1 MADQELGAASPH
13 LNEEEQGQAAAH
25 ASPRALIIHEIIR
38 EEGEVGLGRTAGALA
53 FSGFAAGLSMGFSFL
68 TQAFLHAGLPDA
80 PWRHLIDSVG
90 YSVGFVIVILG
101 RQQLFTESTLTAVL
115 PVLTRRDFET
125 ALRALRLWIIVL
137 TTNLAATWVF
147 AAVLQVQGVFDHPVL
162 AALGEISTSGM
173 AAAFLP
179 TFIKALF
186 AGWLIAMMVW
196 LLPSARSA
204 RLLIVLLVTSVV
216 AIGRLSHI
224 IAGSVDAA
232 YAVLSGLAPFSDYVW
247 KFLLPTL
254 LGNTVGG
261 VALVAVLNHAA
272 IVPEMGLQQ
281 DEAD

>member
-179 TFIKALF
+179 TFIKALLQ
-186 AGWLIAMMVW
+186 AG
-196 LLPSARSA
+196 
-204 RLLIVLLVTSVV
+204 
-216 AIGRLSHI
+216 
-224 IAGSVDAA
+224 
-232 YAVLSGLAPFSDYVW
+232 
-247 KFLLPTL
+247 
-254 LGNTVGG
+254 
-261 VALVAVLNHAA
+261 
-272 IVPEMGLQQ
+272 
-281 DEAD
+281 